1 MSYLVPKTLV
11 SVFSAYNS
19 TAQNESATSYDLD
32 FNTARNIT
40 KTGTS
45 TLYFEYNSFMWADCR
60 SVKDGAD
67 TDERH
72 SFNLS
77 FNSTSL
83 SDKASSIEAS
93 GRTGVYNQNL
103 GGDIAYGVNKTGST
117 VSSGIRCTGLY
128 NDYDQTANFNRLVG
142 FRF

>member
-1 MSYLVPKTLV
+1 MSYIVPKT
-11 SVFSAYNS
+11 SSSIFSAYNS
-19 TAQNESATSYDLD
+19 TAQNESTTNYDLD
-32 FNTARNIT
+32 FNIVRNIT
-40 KTGTS
+40 KSGTS
-45 TLYFEYNSFMWADCR
+45 TIFFEYNSFMWADCR
-60 SVKDGAD
+60 SVKDAGD

-72 SFNLS
+72 AFNLS
-77 FNSTSL
+77 FQSTSL

-93 GRTGVYNQNL
+93 GRTGIYNQNL

>member
-93 GRTGVYNQNL
+93 GRTGIYNQNL
-103 GGDIAYGVNKTGST
+103 GGDIAYGVNKTGAT
-117 VSSGIRCTGLY
+117 VSSTIRCTFLY